1 MNLLLIFGVSCIALS
16 ALFMLSF
23 WRRNVERTREL
34 DRIGKVYG
42 VGRWEDEPNDHY
54 QERIHDRIDITG
66 GKRNPW

>member
-1 MNLLLIFGVSCIALS
+1 MNWPLIIGVTCITFSVLYVIS
-16 ALFMLSF
+16 S
-23 WRRNVERTREL
+23 WRLNVERTREL

-54 QERIHDRIDITG
+54 QERIYDRISITG